1 VAAAEMP
8 DGIERTRHIELLQR
22 NRAVW
27 LRRALMVVVVAV
39 PILALLN
46 LAGQRPSETVVAGP
60 AVALTVRAPERLRG
74 GLLYQTAFTIVGR
87 RHVERLHLVLSPGW
101 FDGLTLNTLEP
112 GPGQEGSRNGR
123 VSLSYGT
130 LDPGQRLVVFAD
142 WQVNPTT
149 VGHRDLYAAVYDG
162 GKLLTRLHR
171 TLTVF
176 P

>member
-1 VAAAEMP
+1 MELP
-8 DGIERTRHIELLQR
+8 DGIERARHIDLHR
-22 NRAVW
+22 RDGAVR
-27 LRRALMVVVVAV
+27 LRRALTVVLVAI

-46 LAGQRPSETVVAGP
+46 LAGQRSSETTVAGT

-74 GLLYQTAFTIVGR
+74 GLLYQTAFTLVGR
-87 RHVERLHLVLSPGW
+87 RHVENLHLVLSPGW

-112 GPGQEGSRNGR
+112 SPGQEGSRNGR

-149 VGHRDLYAAVYDG
+149 LDRRDLYAAAYDG
-162 GKLLTRLHR
+162 GKLLTRVHR
-171 TLTVF
+171 TLTVL